1 MRHSVNRPA
10 HPSTGMTPR
19 EDLWKHV
26 FLTDRLQ
33 HSEAFNKGERVT
45 NIKRIRQRVM
55 FDPVS
60 THRVAR
66 PYLMDWIDFEQ
77 STTAV
82 REARA

>member
-1 MRHSVNRPA
+1 METRVFDVSVTVQSADGQLSETFNR
-10 HPSTGMTPR
+10 
-19 EDLWKHV
+19 
-26 FLTDRLQ
+26 
-33 HSEAFNKGERVT
+33 GERVK

-66 PYLMDWIDFEQ
+66 TYVMDWIDFQ
-77 STTAV
+77 QITTAV

>member
-1 MRHSVNRPA
+1 METRIFDRPVTA
-10 HPSTGMTPR
+10 LSADG
-19 EDLWKHV
+19 
-26 FLTDRLQ
+26 Q
-33 HSEAFNKGERVT
+33 HSEGERVK

-66 PYLMDWIDFEQ
+66 TYVMDWIVFEQ